1 MILVLQDCEDVEAL
15 YETDKSWAGIVQ
27 AFFAENPQTLYIY
40 EGSMYSSIQTYA
52 FDGARRVNPSEI
64 DWERNAI
71 PEYCRRDFRKFVH
84 ETCTLESFHYM

>member
-1 MILVLQDCEDVEAL
+1 
-15 YETDKSWAGIVQ
+15 
-27 AFFAENPQTLYIY
+27 
-40 EGSMYSSIQTYA
+40 MYSSIQTYA